1 MTEGATKPSLGLDLV
16 RATVAAALSAS
27 RWVGR
32 GGKEAAD
39 QAAVD
44 AIRAA
49 LATVDVDGVVVATEG
64 EKDDAPCFR
73 GG

>member
-1 MTEGATKPSLGLDLV
+1 MTERLLQPSLGLDLV

-32 GGKEAAD
+32 GEKEAAD

-44 AIRAA
+44 AVRAA
-49 LATVDVDGVVVATEG
+49 LASVDVDGVVVATDG
-64 EKDDAPCFR
+64 A
-73 GG
+73 